1 MDSLNRLVEEAKV
14 NQVGADTGLVDCFF
28 GVVDHREIRDDGH
41 LGSLSR
47 AGEHLLAGVRE
58 VVYGR
63 STPLVTE
70 NLQIVQSTAGRQAGI
85 IGASVLAI
93 DYLMAPENVD
103 AWVGES

>member
-1 MDSLNRLVEEAKV
+1 VQAGRVEAVQAVRDAGRDIGDVLATCVSLINPSVIV
-14 NQVGADTGLVDCFF
+14 IG
-28 GVVDHREIRDDGH
+28 
-41 LGSLSR
+41 GSLSR

-63 STPLVTE
+63 STPLATE